1 MTDTATETT
10 VRPIV
15 VGILADHEDW
25 AYLLHP
31 ELPVRPATASEM
43 GRIEDQARA
52 EYERAMARAAEP
64 APHPP
69 MCGCHAKAAQAAAE
83 PVVTPGDYL
92 DGRED
97 EADTDLPPNAIAQ
110 MAAERVAGG
119 IGELTEGQEKAFT
132 AFSGA
137 FAEGPAGDG
146 DRPQPDA
153 TAVMPAAEQHTEAIP
168 AVTEEGAE

>member
-1 MTDTATETT
+1 MTTAAATT
-10 VRPIV
+10 VRPLI

-69 MCGCHAKAAQAAAE
+69 MCGCHAKAAQDASDAPESAAE
-83 PVVTPGDYL
+83 DVPEPAAGADPAPVL
-92 DGRED
+92 D
-97 EADTDLPPNAIAQ
+97 PIAQ

-137 FAEGPAGDG
+137 FVEDPAGDG

-168 AVTEEGAE
+168 AATTDGTA